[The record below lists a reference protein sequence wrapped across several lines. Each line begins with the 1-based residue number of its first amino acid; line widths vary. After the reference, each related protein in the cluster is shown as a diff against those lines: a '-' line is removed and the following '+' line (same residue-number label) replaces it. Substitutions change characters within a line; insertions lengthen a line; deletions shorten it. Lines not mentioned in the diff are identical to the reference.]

1 MYMVYCSM
9 MLQEIKNMKT
19 NILTWYVGN
28 KLHEVTGLNGVA
40 CNELAIVL
48 KDNPTI
54 GEIYCNGKRIKHFN

>member
-1 MYMVYCSM
+1 
-9 MLQEIKNMKT
+9 MKT

-28 KLHEVTGLNGVA
+28 KLHEVAGLNGVA